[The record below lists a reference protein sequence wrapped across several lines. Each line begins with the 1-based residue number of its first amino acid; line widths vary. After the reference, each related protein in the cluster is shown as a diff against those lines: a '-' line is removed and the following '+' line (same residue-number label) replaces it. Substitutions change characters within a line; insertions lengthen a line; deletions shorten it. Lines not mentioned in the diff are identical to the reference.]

1 MDWHGSGK
9 WKPRGRE
16 ERADFK
22 WPARPPQTRCA
33 RLATNAVRKKEE
45 VEMVVGTG
53 DNKHG
58 LKGSSDDL

>member
-1 MDWHGSGK
+1 M
-9 WKPRGRE
+9 
-16 ERADFK
+16 
-22 WPARPPQTRCA
+22 RCA

-45 VEMVVGTG
+45 VEMVVGTD